1 MPPFALSILVWL
13 PIGAGML
20 LPCLPSS
27 GDRSKTIALI
37 TAIASLGWSI
47 LLGSQFDFQSSA
59 MQFQEY
65 APWLQGIG
73 LDYTL
78 GIDGVSLP
86 LLWLNNLLVAIAI
99 FASSP
104 VSRSRLYFS
113 LILLTSGG
121 VNGAFTAQNTLLFFL
136 FFELELIPLYL
147 LIAIWGGERR
157 IYAGTKFLIYTAVA
171 GIFLLASFFG
181 CAAFATERGI
191 ISFDVAYL
199 RSHPIPPL
207 LQTVFL
213 ALLLISFGIKIPLVP
228 LHTWLPDAHVEA
240 DTPISVLLA
249 GILLKLGTYG
259 LLRFGMGLFPE
270 AWHAF
275 APYLAW
281 WAVISLQDY

>member
-1 MPPFALSILVWL
+1 
-13 PIGAGML
+13 ML
-20 LPCLPSS
+20 LLCLPSS

-59 MQFQEY
+59 MQFQAY

-73 LDYTL
+73 YTL

-181 CAAFATERGI
+181 CAAFASERGI